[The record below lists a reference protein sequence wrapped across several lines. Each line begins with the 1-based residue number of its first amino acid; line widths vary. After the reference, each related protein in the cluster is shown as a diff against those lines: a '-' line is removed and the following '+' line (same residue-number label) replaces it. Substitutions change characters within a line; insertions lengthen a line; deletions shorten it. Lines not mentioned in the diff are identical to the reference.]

1 MISLFRVYFYMI
13 VFQVCVPYQRL
24 TFAWMT
30 LGITIQ
36 FSITLFQCERNRK
49 YIHPTSF
56 INIF

>member
-13 VFQVCVPYQRL
+13 AFQVCAHHQRL

-36 FSITLFQCERNRK
+36 FSITLFQLVILNSDDYQIPWISR
-49 YIHPTSF
+49 
-56 INIF
+56 